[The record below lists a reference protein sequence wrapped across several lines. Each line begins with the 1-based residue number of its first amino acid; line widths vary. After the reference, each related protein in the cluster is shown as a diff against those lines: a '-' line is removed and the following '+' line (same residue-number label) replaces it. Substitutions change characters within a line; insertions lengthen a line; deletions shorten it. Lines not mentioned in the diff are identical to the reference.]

1 MAEGEG
7 HMIIPMFSI
16 NASGKQKVNLAV
28 RNLMAAALFV
38 RKAGEIEEKH
48 KGESLGPFFDEE
60 SFYVISS
67 IMMAVGAMESRVNE
81 YIEDNIQTI
90 PSINNAYNERG
101 LLKKCQKVLTISKK
115 AVYDENGATYRNADT
130 LIKFR
135 NAYVH
140 FKPEWDDNQVKHK
153 EIAEKIIGL
162 FEMNPYFSIS
172 DPVFPLRAL
181 SYGCGK
187 WAVIVSKDFIDEFD
201 VKLDMSKL
209 TDIFREQLNT
219 AIK

>member
-1 MAEGEG
+1 M
-7 HMIIPMFSI
+7 
-16 NASGKQKVNLAV
+16 
-28 RNLMAAALFV
+28 
-38 RKAGEIEEKH
+38 EIY
-48 KGESLGPFFDEE
+48 GLTLSVADLWLLG
-60 SFYVISS
+60 IC
-67 IMMAVGAMESRVNE
+67 G
-81 YIEDNIQTI
+81 
-90 PSINNAYNERG
+90 
-101 LLKKCQKVLTISKK
+101 
-115 AVYDENGATYRNADT
+115 T
-130 LIKFR
+130 LIM
-135 NAYVH
+135 A
-140 FKPEWDDNQVKHK
+140 DNQVKHK

-172 DPVFPLRAL
+172 DPIFPLRAL